1 MMQKIGVIVTL
12 FYVATFSTV
21 FTCVLF
27 LIKYSIK
34 SQVDESFT
42 IISLSKEQVLFSV
55 LAGAANL
62 LALASK
68 TIAY

>member
-12 FYVATFSTV
+12 FYVATFSTA

-42 IISLSKEQVLFSV
+42 IILLSKEQVLFSV